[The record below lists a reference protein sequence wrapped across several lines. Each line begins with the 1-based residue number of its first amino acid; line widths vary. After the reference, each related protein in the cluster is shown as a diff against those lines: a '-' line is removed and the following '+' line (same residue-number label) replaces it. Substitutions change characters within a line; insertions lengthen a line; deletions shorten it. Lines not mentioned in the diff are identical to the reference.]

1 MWSEQELG
9 KLAELMPVLGRNYGA
24 YQEYLPGRTYN
35 QIKSQCH
42 NTWNKA
48 QDGSTH
54 SSSETPR
61 SPRRAGKARKPRW
74 RPSSTGWR
82 QSSSRPCRRTRRRQ
96 RSEFCTVGT
105 DF

>member
-9 KLAELMPVLGRNYGA
+9 KLTELMPVLGRNYGA

-48 QDGSTH
+48 QDGKHTFVVRDA
-54 SSSETPR
+54 P
-61 SPRRAGKARKPRW
+61 KPKE
-74 RPSSTGWR
+74 SR
-82 QSSSRPCRRTRRRQ
+82 QSQETALEA
-96 RSEFCTVGT
+96 EFHRMAAELLQALQAHEEKAEK
-105 DF
+105 